1 MLAYV
6 LRIKINAIAS
16 MMGQKLRLL
25 KHENSKFRWD
35 VRTHLSLIATV
46 YDCEG
51 KIGEEKEP
59 HQ

>member
-6 LRIKINAIAS
+6 LQIKINAIAS
-16 MMGQKLRLL
+16 MMGKKLRPL